1 MTTYAT
7 DDISIFKQNII
18 EMKKLLL
25 LLYSLLLILSCGG
38 GDDAGSGGGSSG
50 SPVFNESGQLV
61 GVLWGGTS
69 VAGGFTKAVQ
79 AKFLKKIYDEE
90 AVQ

>member
-1 MTTYAT
+1 
-7 DDISIFKQNII
+7 
-18 EMKKLLL
+18 
-25 LLYSLLLILSCGG
+25 
-38 GDDAGSGGGSSG
+38 
-50 SPVFNESGQLV
+50 V
-61 GVLWGGTS
+61 GILWGGTS